1 MPVAAP
7 RAVLVW
13 RASELDE
20 LVARH
25 GTRGQAAF
33 FLETRGQSLDEL
45 EERHRVT
52 AAAREA
58 VLGAVPLEWRRA
70 EVARDQLDRFL
81 FEPGDLVLA
90 LGQDGLVANVA
101 KYLTGQAVIGLNP
114 LPDLF
119 EGALVRHPP
128 EAAADLIAD
137 AAAQRLALEHR
148 SMVQAELDD
157 GQGLLALNEVFLG
170 HRSHQSARYRLV
182 ASQGEER
189 QSSSGLVVTTG
200 TGATGWGRSIHA
212 ERGSS
217 LALPAPTD
225 PALAWFAREP
235 WPSVSTGTRLTEGL
249 VCDGAAV
256 ELISEMNDG
265 GTLFGDG
272 MEADHLE
279 LSWGSRAHV
288 ALARQTLSLVA

>member
-1 MPVAAP
+1 MPVSVP
-7 RAVLVW
+7 RAVLVR

-45 EERHRVT
+45 DHRHRVT
-52 AAAREA
+52 AAGRET
-58 VLGAVPLEWRRA
+58 VLGAVPLEWRRT
-70 EVARDQLDRFL
+70 EVAREQLDRFL

-90 LGQDGLVANVA
+90 LGQDGLIANVA
-101 KYLTGQAVIGLNP
+101 KYLSGQPVIGLNP
-114 LPDLF
+114 LPDLY
-119 EGALVRHPP
+119 EGVLVRHPP

-137 AAAQRLALEHR
+137 AASHRLVLESR

-157 GQGLLALNEVFLG
+157 GQTLLALNEVFLG
-170 HRSHQSARYRLV
+170 HRSHQSARYRL
-182 ASQGEER
+182 AAGEREER
-189 QSSSGLVVTTG
+189 QSSSGVVVTTG

-212 ERGSS
+212 ERGSV
-217 LALPAPTD
+217 LALPAPTE

-235 WPSVSTGTRLTEGL
+235 WPSVSTGTSLTEGL
-249 VCDGAAV
+249 LCDGSRL
-256 ELISEMNDG
+256 ELVSEMNDG

-272 MEADHLE
+272 MEADHLA
-279 LSWGSRAHV
+279 LGWGSRTRV
-288 ALARQTLSLVA
+288 GLARQTLSLVA